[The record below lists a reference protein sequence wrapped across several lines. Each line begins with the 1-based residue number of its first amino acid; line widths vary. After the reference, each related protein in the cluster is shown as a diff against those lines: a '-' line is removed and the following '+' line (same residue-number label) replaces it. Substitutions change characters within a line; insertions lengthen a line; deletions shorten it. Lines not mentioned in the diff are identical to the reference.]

1 MSKWVVNLLFFLGGV
16 LVHLVYSTIYLT
28 PPIGPTSDFNF
39 KLSSNY
45 LNENSHVCR
54 VLIENGCGCNL
65 VIETDQKCQAVL
77 EKNISN
83 QIKDELW
90 NDLVGKQDDQ

>member
-1 MSKWVVNLLFFLGGV
+1 MSKWVINLLFFMGGV

-28 PPIGPTSDFNF
+28 PPIGLSSDFNF

-54 VLIENGCGCNL
+54 VLEENGCGCNL
-65 VIETDQKCQAVL
+65 VIETEQKCQDVL
-77 EKNISN
+77 EESISI

-90 NDLVGKQDDQ
+90 NQLVEKQDDQ